1 MAGSNLASEAI
12 DVGIVTSNGLLML
25 DFYEN
30 ILGLKKEGEIPFEG
44 LGIVNK
50 FIIGSGYI
58 KVLVLEDKA
67 KFENKIGDFKTVSGI
82 RYLTIHLLNLNDFI
96 TNCLSNA
103 VFVATE
109 PIEIRP
115 GVNVAVINDPDG
127 NMIELMQS

>member
-1 MAGSNLASEAI
+1 MAGINLASEAI

-58 KVLVLEDKA
+58 LSL
-67 KFENKIGDFKTVSGI
+67 
-82 RYLTIHLLNLNDFI
+82 IHI
-96 TNCLSNA
+96 
-103 VFVATE
+103 
-109 PIEIRP
+109 
-115 GVNVAVINDPDG
+115 
-127 NMIELMQS
+127 